1 MRKKI
6 FLLLVFLVS
15 FMGFGIDARAEAVDH
30 SLNYDIEKFELSDNN
45 ILTIEGWGF
54 IHNYD
59 NYGYGTGVESYYSNN
74 INRSLNESAALHL
87 YFYFR
92 SGNSIVGKNFDGSYA
107 EEVSFIVGSDFTYDM
122 CYKGS
127 DTNQCVGN
135 SYVYKN
141 LKFKINIDLNKYFG
155 IFNSGSNYSL
165 YLLGRLGNVE
175 KEVEVAVAEGVT
187 NKTATEMFEIS
198 KLSNKIDV
206 SGNHIIFSGSDF
218 WRLTSNDSNLFYY
231 GRRGKTKS
239 GDYYD
244 YILYYGDTLCVD
256 GSAPR
261 NGWDCSTTKFGPG
274 DYLIGCGWNFDGKI
288 DSPNGDGAHYTTR
301 KCIQPSSSESD
312 NYKIISARF
321 VNVIG
326 SVKIK
331 FKGSSDHVCNI
342 SNGTLN
348 ACTGGSIEN
357 NCSMMTV
364 YDDEKNISAVVS
376 IKESSNITPGEDAD
390 YIDNYN
396 SYFGIDYSKY
406 NIVKGKTFHYAL
418 TYTNTASWSFVEKNY
433 GNVFESDG
441 DKVIRDKMKDYYK
454 EINKEDFAAKVSIKS
469 NDREEFNAAGIWD
482 CKEKGGTKKEFASG
496 STTLICKYN
505 LKYLYID
512 GNGEDTYGD
521 ILKNSNGDELTL
533 GRNFYIP
540 LSYEKDK
547 FTWEVNSS
555 SSLNTVK
562 VRTNK
567 DVKTPNS
574 SLLAIDIISSSSS
587 DDNNQCSIKII
598 DSNDVPDVPDG
609 NYSGDSSGDS
619 SGDPGYNFNS
629 EYVDDKL
636 YVYRTVDVN
645 NPFPDGYI
653 PKNWN
658 NKDFIKRLKSSYDNL
673 QKPDY
678 ETVPMTAK
686 IINSVREIDTVYTS
700 WEDTI
705 TSGSDNSGS
714 NNFVS
719 EHTYFNTIYS
729 GKHCKYGLY
738 NSKCDERVW

>member
-15 FMGFGIDARAEAVDH
+15 FMGFGIDVRAEAVDY
-30 SLNYDIEKFELSDNN
+30 SLLYDVTSFDISETQIGIKGFAVRHNFNNDNP
-45 ILTIEGWGF
+45 
-54 IHNYD
+54 
-59 NYGYGTGVESYYSNN
+59 
-74 INRSLNESAALHL
+74 
-87 YFYFR
+87 
-92 SGNSIVGKNFDGSYA
+92 
-107 EEVSFIVGSDFTYDM
+107 
-122 CYKGS
+122 
-127 DTNQCVGN
+127 
-135 SYVYKN
+135 
-141 LKFKINIDLNKYFG
+141 KINIFFEDS
-155 IFNSGSNYSL
+155 SGNRVVDFDVSKTNDSL
-165 YLLGRLGNVE
+165 YDWYCQRNRDNTCNGYFSYRYDGVVFDAKLNLSDFSNSSVFKYNTNYTLKIQVCLRNDGCSIVEELGVP
-175 KEVEVAVAEGVT
+175 KGV
-187 NKTATEMFEIS
+187 
-198 KLSNKIDV
+198 V
-206 SGNHIIFSGSDF
+206 SGKNKDIEITNSTDRMTIYTSSSRLLSSNWGFGTIQDGDVYWEQNSSYKILSVIKGGSSCTSGATKYSYCPNLYELSYKHI
-218 WRLTSNDSNLFYY
+218 
-231 GRRGKTKS
+231 
-239 GDYYD
+239 
-244 YILYYGDTLCVD
+244 YGDCVRK
-256 GSAPR
+256 GISGFA
-261 NGWDCSTTKFGPG
+261 SPG
-274 DYLIGCGWNFDGKI
+274 DQCSAYASAAWVK
-288 DSPNGDGAHYTTR
+288 PNGRVT
-301 KCIQPSSSESD
+301 
-312 NYKIISARF
+312 
-321 VNVIG
+321 
-326 SVKIK
+326 IK
-331 FKGSSDHVCNI
+331 FNGSSDHVCNI

-357 NCSMMTV
+357 NCSKMTV

-418 TYTNTASWSFVEKNY
+418 TYTNTASWSIVERNY
-433 GNVFESDG
+433 GNLSQSEG
-441 DKVIRDKMKDYYK
+441 DQAISAKMRNYYN
-454 EINKEDFAAKVSIKS
+454 EIGNNFVVNVSIKS
-469 NDREEFNAAGIWD
+469 NDIEKFNTAGTWD
-482 CKEKGGTKKEFASG
+482 CTGGKKDEFVNDNKT
-496 STTLICKYN
+496 TTLICKYN

-521 ILKNSNGDELTL
+521 ILENSNGDELTL

-540 LSYEKDK
+540 LSYKKDK

-574 SLLAIDIISSSSS
+574 YLLAIDIISSSSS
-587 DDNNQCSIKII
+587 DDNNQCSIKIV
-598 DSNDVPDVPDG
+598 DSNDVPDG
-609 NYSGDSSGDS
+609 NYSGDSSGD
-619 SGDPGYNFNS
+619 PGYNSNS

-678 ETVPMTAK
+678 ETVPMTAE
-686 IINSVREIDTVYTS
+686 IINNVRRIDTVYIS

-714 NNFVS
+714 NNFVGNA
-719 EHTYFNTIYS
+719 TYFNTIYS
-729 GKHCKYGLY
+729 GKHCKFGLY
-738 NSKCDERVW
+738 NSKCDGRVW